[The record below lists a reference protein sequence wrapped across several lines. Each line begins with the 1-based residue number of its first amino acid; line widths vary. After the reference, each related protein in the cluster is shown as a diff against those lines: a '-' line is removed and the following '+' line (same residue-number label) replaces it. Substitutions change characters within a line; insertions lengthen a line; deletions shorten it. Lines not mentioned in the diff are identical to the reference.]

1 MEKPTAGS
9 VPLEKLELYKKL
21 VATNPTIGQKGASV
35 PYTSVNGP
43 MFSYLSKDGKV
54 ALRLPAEE
62 REAF

>member
-1 MEKPTAGS
+1 MAS
-9 VPLEKLELYKKL
+9 DKLELYKKL